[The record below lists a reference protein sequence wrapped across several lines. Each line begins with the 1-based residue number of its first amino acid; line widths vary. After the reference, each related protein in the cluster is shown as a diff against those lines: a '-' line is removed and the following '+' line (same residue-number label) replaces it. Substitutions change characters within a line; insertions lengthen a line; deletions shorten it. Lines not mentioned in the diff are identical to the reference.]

1 MKKYLILGFL
11 SFAFVLFGQKQTSNS
26 VEQTAIIL
34 PFKGIGNKLNDTLLL
49 KTRPDCKI
57 LIDTTRRFWSSL
69 KKYHTADSIQDL
81 KAVLVNL
88 DSIIRITANP
98 SLPKCLLTEDLKQ
111 CRDTLNHL
119 YKQAYMNAVKDT
131 IIQAYIARLEKQS
144 NDTLQKVN
152 TRLSIANDE
161 KDVLHYVIGGLIVIL
176 LLLLALLF
184 FRKSKKKSEKTTKN
198 TSNTEGSSDEK
209 SIRAKAFSTIEDVQN
224 QEKGKNEALKK
235 AENEAAAL
243 KKAEE
248 EKEVLKSQE
257 QERKT
262 LEKAKE
268 EKAKAA
274 AEAAK
279 TIPAFY
285 LSIPSGDGFFSN
297 DNRIPSYRNGNTFY
311 RFYLLSDTEAEF
323 EFCSEATTFAIDQPE
338 THIFRACDQLNTRPD
353 KAKGIATE
361 TRGTARLEGDKWVI
375 TEKAKIKYLN
385 S

>member
-11 SFAFVLFGQKQTSNS
+11 WSAFALFGQKPI
-26 VEQTAIIL
+26 AIA
-34 PFKGIGNKLNDTLLL
+34 FKDIGAKLNDSTLLNG
-49 KTRPDCKI
+49 TDNPECKA
-57 LIDTTRRFWSSL
+57 LMATTKPLWDKL
-69 KKYHTADSIQDL
+69 KKAYKTQDSIQDL
-81 KAVLVNL
+81 NVVLSNLNAITSLVNA
-88 DSIIRITANP
+88 SAT
-98 SLPKCLLTEDLKQ
+98 KCLFKDSLTKYQ
-111 CRDTLNHL
+111 DTLSKL
-119 YKQAYMNAVKDT
+119 YNQAYMNALDDT
-131 IIQAYIARLEKQS
+131 IVKPYIVDLKKQKSDAELANIGLKNNIQ
-144 NDTLQKVN
+144 
-152 TRLSIANDE
+152 E
-161 KDVLHYVIGGLIVIL
+161 KDKWITTLYYAIGGLVL
-176 LLLLALLF
+176 VSLLALLIPLF
-184 FRKSKKKSEKTTKN
+184 LRKSKGKSEKTTKN
-198 TSNTEGSSDEK
+198 TSNTEGFLDVKTMNEKFYAAPLGSNKEQATSPSDKEEQQK
-209 SIRAKAFSTIEDVQN
+209 AKEEAAAALKKKEEEERTKEV
-224 QEKGKNEALKK
+224 ALKK
-235 AENEAAAL
+235 AE
-243 KKAEE
+243 
-248 EKEVLKSQE
+248 
-257 QERKT
+257 
-262 LEKAKE
+262 E